1 MFQSI
6 GAGRGGSNR
15 VGIVADGRGTF
26 EQAVP
31 GKALESWR
39 RLMYNN
45 LKPCAMRRGIRFERL
60 EESYAPTVPGGDTL
74 MKAAYIEETGPV
86 ENIIFGDLPMPQLKG
101 AEVLV
106 KTAAVAVN
114 PVDTYVRSG
123 AIAWELPHPFIVG
136 CDLAGTVE
144 ELGPGATRFKVGDR
158 VWGTNQGLLGRQGTF
173 AEYCAVDECWLYPTP
188 DSVDDDTV
196 AASSLVGITAHLGL
210 FRDARIGP
218 GETLFVHGG
227 TGGVGSMV
235 VQMAKAAGAK
245 VITTGGSDEKVA
257 RALELGAD
265 AAVNYKTQDVDA
277 AIREFAPQGVNVF
290 WETLREPNFDW
301 IIECLA
307 ERGRIVLMAGRDARP
322 AFPVGPF
329 YVKECS
335 LHGFVMFKGSPEEL
349 EACAADINRWLV
361 EGKLKP
367 QIDRILPLS
376 KTADAHRLQ
385 EESTVQSS
393 GALAGKIVLKP

>member
-1 MFQSI
+1 
-6 GAGRGGSNR
+6 
-15 VGIVADGRGTF
+15 
-26 EQAVP
+26 
-31 GKALESWR
+31 
-39 RLMYNN
+39 
-45 LKPCAMRRGIRFERL
+45 
-60 EESYAPTVPGGDTL
+60 
-74 MKAAYIEETGPV
+74 
-86 ENIIFGDLPMPQLKG
+86 
-101 AEVLV
+101 
-106 KTAAVAVN
+106 
-114 PVDTYVRSG
+114 
-123 AIAWELPHPFIVG
+123 
-136 CDLAGTVE
+136 
-144 ELGPGATRFKVGDR
+144 
-158 VWGTNQGLLGRQGTF
+158 
-173 AEYCAVDECWLYPTP
+173 
-188 DSVDDDTV
+188 VDDDTV

-218 GETLFVHGG
+218 GESIFVHGG

-235 VQMAKAAGAK
+235 VQMAKAAGAR

-290 WETLREPNFDW
+290 WETLRDPNFDAM
-301 IIECLA
+301 IECLA

-335 LHGFVMFKGSPEEL
+335 MHGFVMFKGSPEEL

-385 EESTVQSS
+385 EESTVQAS
-393 GALAGKIVLKP
+393 GSLAGKIVLKP